1 MTLEVV
7 TQPDTITAVTFTF
20 VVPGHQQWTLRSVRA
35 DVSRDVGGAPMRAYT
50 LTVTD
55 GTSVVAQAGAQDA
68 GTEPGTTSITWCDCP
83 AGAVSAGS
91 DGVVVAPLPNLVIP
105 AGYVITGTIV
115 NPFGADA
122 WLDANVWLDYA
133 NVTT

>member
-7 TQPDTITAVTFTF
+7 TQPDTLTAVTFTF

-35 DVSRDVGGAPMRAYT
+35 DVSRAVGGAPMRAYT

-55 GTSVVAQAGAQDA
+55 GTSIVAQSGAADA
-68 GTEPGTTSITWCDCP
+68 GTEPGVCSITWCDCP
-83 AGAVSAGS
+83 ASAVATGT

-115 NPFGADA
+115 NPAGADT
-122 WLDANVWLDYA
+122 WSDANVWLDYV